1 MNPSV
6 LGESIDLNFG
16 GISFSPSLLQAGAIV
31 ALVFLLLLSVA
42 QLRRHFID
50 WSVKGALFGI
60 FIGFFLA
67 LILEGFLIIGGRTA
81 LTELLG
87 WKTPPKPIAN
97 VLEAGRAKL
106 ISVLGVTDEIPSSE
120 AVVNP
125 TSDDAIE
132 ILQTLDPTEVV
143 KVKNLIC
150 TP

>member
-1 MNPSV
+1 MDPAV

-87 WKTPPKPIAN
+87 WKSPPKPIAN
-97 VLEAGRAKL
+97 VLEVGRAKL

-120 AVVNP
+120 AIASP
-125 TSDDAIE
+125 TSEDAIK
-132 ILQTLDPTEVV
+132 ILQTLDPNEMK